1 MGRLAAWT
9 ALRSGRKYAY
19 NPNLTPHAVFTT
31 PEVASIGVL
40 EADSP
45 RNASVAE
52 IEMAAN
58 DRALAAGN
66 EAGFVRLIARPSLVS
81 RHKAGGKVIGAT
93 IVGAR
98 AGEMINEV
106 ALVMSMNAYGARL
119 AQTVRA
125 YPSWSTVMRKA
136 ASRWFYDYDGAGARK
151 PRR

>member
-1 MGRLAAWT
+1 VLVDLDEATLVGLH
-9 ALRSGRKYAY
+9 SGYVKAK
-19 NPNLTPHAVFTT
+19 TFGVWATT
-31 PEVASIGVL
+31 SGNEQLVDLQLVEM
-40 EADSP
+40 EAG
-45 RNASVAE
+45 A
-52 IEMAAN
+52 
-58 DRALAAGN
+58 